1 MLQPGDKCL
10 YFYLLIMIFLFF
22 DGLFLLGTQ
31 FLGYSK
37 SSILSGLEEN
47 NPDIPIITL
56 QEFEFKNISN
66 ISYKPGLS
74 NLGSTGELEFDCF
87 YGICSRH
94 IKRVCEDEYC
104 YVPESDDEYPSYNI
118 FDFKKNS
125 SITQKKSKK
134 MRKLNSCYTSYY
146 DCSITQEDMIYDC
159 GEQCRKNYKPSYY
172 YSDTCSCPSNY
183 DVYST
188 SCKRETTSE
197 YNSSKSCNPY
207 NLILYWK
214 NYYYQK
220 KEKEYSYVKNAISHD
235 ENCPSETKQC
245 GILDKFGNK
254 LCLPLKEK
262 CPINIIKIGTE
273 APDSDHTYIKV
284 DIGNESIYYS
294 NGFNT
299 SLIIKELYAD
309 SNISLENKTNY
320 EIIDTYN
327 ISSFI
332 YENYKIYT
340 HNSIDPYKDRNI
352 DLKGKSYLKFAYH
365 WPDYF
370 INLTEMKLLYNQYEF
385 NKTINSDVM
394 NKVKSSLST
403 TFFCSFFGDIYL
415 SVVLFFLI
423 FGGIYGS
430 INEKQIFCVKFFN
443 TYNED
448 CFGAELIEL
457 LKFLLFLFPFIVLSV
472 VSIIF
477 SKISSDGLND
487 AIEGLG
493 QNSAILD
500 NIFELN
506 NLFYNGS
513 IIKFCLLS
521 VLLILTVYIEL
532 IKKCFN
538 SRDVNFSKGKS
549 NKLIE
554 S

>member
-1 MLQPGDKCL
+1 MFQPGDKCL

-37 SSILSGLEEN
+37 SSVLSKLEEI
-47 NPDIPIITL
+47 NPDIPIIAL
-56 QEFEFKNISN
+56 QGFEFKNISN
-66 ISYKPGLS
+66 ISYKPGIS
-74 NLGSTGELEFDCF
+74 NLGSTGQLELDCF
-87 YGICSRH
+87 YGICSRY
-94 IKRVCEDEYC
+94 IKRVCEEEYC
-104 YVPESDDEYPSYNI
+104 YVPDSDEYPSYNV
-118 FDFKKNS
+118 FDFKKNL

-146 DCSITQEDMIYDC
+146 DCSITQKDIIYDC

-172 YSDTCSCPSNY
+172 YSDTCYCPSNY
-183 DVYST
+183 DDSST
-188 SCKRETTSE
+188 SCRRQTISE

-214 NYYYQK
+214 KYYYQK
-220 KEKEYSYVKNAISHD
+220 NEKEYSYVKNAVLPN
-235 ENCPSETKQC
+235 ENCPSGTRQC

-254 LCLPLKEK
+254 LCLPQKEK
-262 CPINIIKIGTE
+262 CPINFIKIGTE
-273 APDSDHTYIKV
+273 PPDGSHYFTGI
-284 DIGNESIYYS
+284 DIGNETIYYS
-294 NGFNT
+294 NEFNT

-340 HNSIDPYKDRNI
+340 HNSKDPYKDKNI
-352 DLKGKSYLKFAYH
+352 DSKGKSYLKFAYH
-365 WPDYF
+365 DPDYF

-394 NKVKSSLST
+394 NKVKSNLT
-403 TFFCSFFGDIYL
+403 TIFFCSFFGDIYL
-415 SVVLFFLI
+415 SVILFFLI
-423 FGGIYGS
+423 FGGIYGA

-443 TYNED
+443 PYNED
-448 CFGAELIEL
+448 YFGAELIEF
-457 LKFLLFLFPFIVLSV
+457 LKFLLILFPFIVLSL

-477 SKISSDGLND
+477 SKISSDRLNET
-487 AIEGLG
+487 IEGLE
-493 QNSAILD
+493 QKSEIID
-500 NIFELN
+500 NINKLN

-521 VLLILTVYIEL
+521 FLLILTVYIEL
-532 IKKCFN
+532 IKKCLN
-538 SRDVNFSKGKS
+538 SRNVNYSKSKS
-549 NKLIE
+549 NKLIP